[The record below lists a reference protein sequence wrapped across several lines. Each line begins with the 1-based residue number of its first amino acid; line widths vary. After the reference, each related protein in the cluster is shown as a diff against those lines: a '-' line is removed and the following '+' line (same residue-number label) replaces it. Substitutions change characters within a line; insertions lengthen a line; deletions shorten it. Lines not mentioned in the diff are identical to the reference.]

1 MELVTWTPGSRLC
14 GKMADGGS
22 VTARRC
28 DSGPTP
34 VSMGN
39 ISALTE
45 LEDLERVY
53 QQLCVQEVG
62 IYGSKHEGVSKLNF
76 REATEPNC

>member
-1 MELVTWTPGSRLC
+1 
-14 GKMADGGS
+14 MADGGS
-22 VTARRC
+22 VTAKRC
-28 DSGPTP
+28 DSGPTSP

-53 QQLCVQEVG
+53 QQLCVQEVR
-62 IYGSKHEGVSKLNF
+62 IYDSKQHVCLRLNML
-76 REATEPNC
+76 PS